1 MVPSIIPTYIPTY
14 GPTYT
19 PSIIP
24 TYIPTYGPT
33 YTQTIIPTYGP
44 TYGPTYTPSIIPTYG
59 PTIIPSY
66 VPTYVPTNE
75 NATVNNVNSNIFKT
89 NGPKMYSIIFCIILS
104 GAVII
109 CGIYKYYTK
118 KVTDKNEIEFDTIYD
133 KHSEPETTDRNS
145 FIINPLSYDRTSY
158 DFYRRSIDL

>member
-1 MVPSIIPTYIPTY
+1 MVPTY

-19 PSIIP
+19 P
-24 TYIPTYGPT
+24 
-33 YTQTIIPTYGP
+33 TIILTYD
-44 TYGPTYTPSIIPTYG
+44 PTYTPTIIPTYG
-59 PTIIPSY
+59 PTIIPTY
-66 VPTYVPTNE
+66 GPTYTPTIIPTYDPTYTPTIIPTIIPTNE

-104 GAVII
+104 LAVII

-133 KHSEPETTDRNS
+133 KHPEPETTDRNS
-145 FIINPLSYDRTSY
+145 FIINPLAYDRTSH